1 MATATTTQPG
11 QTAEQLT
18 QVRRLLRQRE
28 YRRAIELI
36 DRHLLDAE
44 AVGLSPKEA
53 TTDTPV
59 SVGDLRTYAYELLA
73 KRGPSSLRR
82 VPVNLRRGVP
92 VSLRRPVAVDLN
104 RLTRSELERVL
115 RWLLSGEI
123 RAADEALR
131 ADEYA
136 DAVAAAEAA
145 ERIDNRSTH
154 VAMVHARALYELAIL
169 ALNGQSPDLD
179 AVAKRLQ
186 NAGSLAMRAAH
197 DPGVRDAHKKLSV
210 AIDDVSAIVER
221 RRARTARADAVTAVV
236 QRFNRLVQHYDD
248 KDQLISYI
256 QLGNVRASLAQI
268 RADVDRLLQQHHP
281 DSPAGVILVDLRGQ
295 CARYKEHLE
304 RVGRRL
310 RD

>member
-1 MATATTTQPG
+1 MATATTSQSG
-11 QTAEQLT
+11 QTAEQVT
-18 QVRRLLRQRE
+18 QVRRFLRQRE

-36 DRHLLDAE
+36 DRHLLDLT
-44 AVGLSPKEA
+44 G
-53 TTDTPV
+53 TPV
-59 SVGDLRTYAYELLA
+59 PIGDLRTYAYELLA
-73 KRGPSSLRR
+73 KRGPSALRR

-123 RAADEALR
+123 HAADEALR

-136 DAVAAAEAA
+136 DAVAACEAA
-145 ERIDNRSTH
+145 ERIDSRSTH
-154 VAMVHARALYELAIL
+154 VAMVHARTLYELAVL
-169 ALNGQSPDLD
+169 SLNGQAPDLD

-186 NAGSLAMRAAH
+186 KAAWLLARAAN
-197 DPGVRDAHKKLSV
+197 DPTVRDSHKKLSV

-236 QRFNRLVQHYDD
+236 QRFNRLVRHYDD
-248 KDQLISYI
+248 NDQLISYI
-256 QLGNVRASLAQI
+256 QLGNAKASLAQI
-268 RADVDRLLQQHHP
+268 RGDVDRLLQLNHP

>member
-1 MATATTTQPG
+1 MATATTAQSG
-11 QTAEQLT
+11 QTAEQLA

-36 DRHLLDAE
+36 DRHLSE
-44 AVGLSPKEA
+44 EA
-53 TTDTPV
+53 TTPSTVP
-59 SVGDLRTYAYELLA
+59 VGDVRTYAYELLG
-73 KRGPSSLRR
+73 KRGGSAVRR
-82 VPVNLRRGVP
+82 APVNLKRGIP

-104 RLTRSELERVL
+104 RLTRSELQRVL

-136 DAVAAAEAA
+136 DAVAACEAA

-154 VAMVHARALYELAIL
+154 VAMVHARARYELAVL

-179 AVAKRLQ
+179 EVSKLLQ
-186 NAGSLAMRAAH
+186 RAGWLAMRAAH
-197 DPGVRDAHKKLSV
+197 DPAVRDAHKKLSV

-236 QRFNRLVQHYDD
+236 QRFNRLVQHYED
-248 KDQLISYI
+248 KDQLISHI
-256 QLGNVRASLAQI
+256 QLGNAKASLAQI
-268 RADVDRLLQQHHP
+268 RGDVDRLLQLNHP
-281 DSPAGVILVDLRGQ
+281 ETRAGMILVDLRGQ